1 VSYARKWHKEAV
13 HILFPFATVSPKP
26 KKNALAAVKSVLFRM
41 MNDKSVA
48 VVTTVG
54 TSWSQGA
61 KSELASS
68 ELAELELSCA
78 SFSCSAPSEMSSL

>member
-1 VSYARKWHKEAV
+1 
-13 HILFPFATVSPKP
+13 
-26 KKNALAAVKSVLFRM
+26 M

-61 KSELASS
+61 KSELVSS
-68 ELAELELSCA
+68 SLAELELSCA